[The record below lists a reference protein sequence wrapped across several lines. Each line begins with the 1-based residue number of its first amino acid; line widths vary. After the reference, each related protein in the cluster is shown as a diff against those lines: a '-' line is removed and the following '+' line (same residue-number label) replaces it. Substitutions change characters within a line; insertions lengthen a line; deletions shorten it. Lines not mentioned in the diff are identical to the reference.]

1 MPNQVLLHSD
11 IFDNID
17 QLSERQFER
26 RPINQDVRHDRRYI
40 ETIPTPW
47 ATAYELRRTVEDYG
61 AGGESNLMNVPQ
73 EFQEAVEEWMC
84 LFLLYYFGVANLQEL
99 AGDLFTDGPGGKS
112 GYDPDLWPAL
122 SLTYPEGDL
131 RGLTLLRVDD
141 QQQTVIGACYPGIVF
156 FPSRGRQTWPASEK
170 LSGYLA
176 NRKLSWAK
184 CAAKL
189 LDKTEAR
196 TDFLRFLASVKGTLK
211 GANLQTAV
219 ALFCA
224 QRKLALPTDAE
235 AFASEEPR
243 GWARAIVTDP
253 EVIMQHYP
261 LFRDRTVPDPR
272 TGNPG
277 HIERTYFIVERL
289 SDEEGDEAAEAGA
302 GKLDGPW
309 IGEKVGKGM
318 PTPRDIRAERTG
330 IDRVAINCGGERRVY
345 LLQEDAAG
353 PRQVNNVPLR
363 ERVVLLEEC
372 FLPRAAYWCRLPAEE
387 GFATRIQ
394 PFHLRKVGDQSS
406 ELRKRSNN
414 STTVHLA
421 PVNERFMSHF
431 GFDLYRPDVATL
443 LPVRD
448 VRCEAKDIQ
457 EGGSATLGARWT
469 FTVETSAPV
478 SGGDPSRRRL
488 EITWEAPVE
497 QNAKLEYNTAA
508 IYPPEVSKDWRLY
521 VSRGYGATR
530 SESGVWGLVDEN
542 GRCGEVQVKG
552 ESESISILSDT
563 AADRSNRPQAL
574 MLYDA
579 DNNPRGAFFL
589 ENPGERTPSWDAR
602 LGVDFGTSNTCFAFQ
617 RISQPAPDPQTL
629 KFELAPRMIWG
640 RASSELP
647 GFVPFAWQGKD
658 FFSTVLLSTKAKTA
672 ALARLQPHEV
682 KPADLFLH
690 IDIPVLHKG
699 LQEALALG
707 AFENDWIIH
716 PYLKWEQGGGG
727 DGRQK
732 PWRALFL
739 SLSLLYA
746 HAELFFKHESKITD
760 YVFTFPL
767 AFEAGVEQDYE
778 QDAAEICRL
787 VRSFCY
793 PGGSQRASVKV
804 VDESTAVAASQGIDD
819 DHAHTDVFIDIGGM
833 TTDIAVRVDRNRF
846 YARDS
851 VKVAGSAFFKFIDS
865 HRGRERLDSA
875 KALNEHLGALLK
887 EDASSLSIPNKDL
900 LSQIGGFGSY
910 FSIAIG
916 ERAQP
921 QLERS
926 MREVRRDA
934 NPEHYQ
940 TFRSRLFYEHLLAYA
955 LLQAC
960 AAIIKNPTAPT
971 SIRVICT
978 GNAWGLLTFAKLE
991 KSEQDIRA
999 AAAKRLERIKQSLKK
1014 AEGLSDATASR
1025 LQRIDIGPVI
1035 VVGNQRDA
1043 GAAAAMNGAKT
1054 AVASGAI
1061 KWLSSGGAN
1070 ERTGDYYSGLRLG
1083 QAKAAGIEV
1092 TVDWSDMWSVSHFS
1106 QAVGQALADQ
1116 EIDFDGNIADITFS
1130 VDQEAVEP
1138 FDPLLYVFM
1147 PKPAALTNGGD
1158 EKAKAETADWLK
1170 RTWRTLNGKLLTR
1183 TYTVK
1188 NGRLPPSPLN
1198 RFLSEVIYEDPSFL
1212 DELAERNNKK

>member
-11 IFDNID
+11 FGDNID

-26 RPINQDVRHDRRYI
+26 RPINQEVKHDRRYI
-40 ETIPTPW
+40 ETIPTMW
-47 ATAYELRRTVEDYG
+47 ASAYELRRTVEEYG
-61 AGGESNLMNVPQ
+61 AGGDDNLKNVPK
-73 EFQEAVEEWMC
+73 EFHEAVEEWTC
-84 LFLLYYFGVANLQEL
+84 LFLLYYFGVANLEEL
-99 AGDLFTDGPGGKS
+99 AGDVFVDNPQRKS

-131 RGLTLLRVDD
+131 RRLTLLRVDD
-141 QQQTVIGACYPGIVF
+141 QQQTVIGACYPGIIF
-156 FPSRGRQTWPASEK
+156 FPSRGRQTWLASEK
-170 LSGYLA
+170 LNDYLA
-176 NRKLSWAK
+176 NGRLSWAK

-196 TDFLRFLASVKGTLK
+196 TDFLQFLASVKGTLK

-224 QRKLALPTDAE
+224 QRRLALPAN
-235 AFASEEPR
+235 AQPFPSEEP
-243 GWARAIVTDP
+243 GDWARAIVTNT

-261 LFRDRTVPDPR
+261 LVRNRQVADPR
-272 TGNPG
+272 TGNPSYV
-277 HIERTYFIVERL
+277 ERTYFIAAKL
-289 SDEEGDEAAEAGA
+289 SGEAGGGAGSAGA
-302 GKLDGPW
+302 GRLDGPW
-309 IGEKVGKGM
+309 MGENVAKGM
-318 PTPRDIRAERTG
+318 PTPRDIQAERTKV
-330 IDRVAINCGGERRVY
+330 DRVVINWGGQRRVY
-345 LLQEDAAG
+345 VLQEDGIG

-394 PFHLRKVGDQSS
+394 PFHLRKVGDQSP

-414 STTVHLA
+414 STTAHLA
-421 PVNERFMSHF
+421 PVNKLFMEHF
-431 GFDLYRPDVATL
+431 GFDLYRPDAATS

-448 VRCEAKDIQ
+448 VRCEAKDIPE
-457 EGGSATLGARWT
+457 EGRSMLGARWT
-469 FTVETSAPV
+469 FAVETSAPV
-478 SGGDPSRRRL
+478 PGGDPGRRQL
-488 EITWEAPVE
+488 EISWEAPIE
-497 QNAKLEYNTAA
+497 QNPKLEYNTAA

-530 SESGVWGLVDEN
+530 NESGIWGLVDEN

-552 ESESISILSDT
+552 ESESISVLTNSTDN
-563 AADRSNRPQAL
+563 RPNRPQAL

-589 ENPGERTPSWDAR
+589 ENPGEKTPSWDAR
-602 LGVDFGTSNTCFAFQ
+602 LGVDFGTSNTCLAFQ
-617 RISQPAPDPQTL
+617 KISEPPPDLQTL
-629 KFELAPRMIWG
+629 KFQLSPRMIWG

-658 FFSTVLLSTKAKTA
+658 FFSTVLLSTKAMTA
-672 ALARLQPHEV
+672 ALARLQPHEI

-707 AFENDWIIH
+707 VFENDWIIH
-716 PYLKWEQGGGG
+716 PYLKWEQGGGV

-746 HAELFFKHESKITD
+746 HAELFFKHDSKIKHF
-760 YVFTFPL
+760 VFTFPL
-767 AFEAGVEQDYE
+767 AFDAGVERDYE
-778 QDAAEICRL
+778 EDVTEICRL

-793 PGGSQRASVKV
+793 PGGDQGATVQV

-833 TTDIAVRVDRNRF
+833 TTDIAVRADRNQF

-851 VKVAGSAFFKFIDS
+851 VKVAGSAFFKFIDG
-865 HRGRERLDSA
+865 HRVRERLDSA
-875 KALNEHLGALLK
+875 KYLNKHLGALLK
-887 EDASSLSIPNKDL
+887 EDASSLSIPDKEL

-916 ERAQP
+916 ERDQS

-1014 AEGLSDATASR
+1014 AEGLSDAAAR
-1025 LQRIDIGPVI
+1025 LQSIDIGPVI
-1035 VVGNQRDA
+1035 VVGNQRDS
-1043 GAAAAMNGAKT
+1043 GAVAAVNGAKT

-1061 KWLSSGGAN
+1061 KWLSNGGAN

-1092 TVDWSDMWSVSHFS
+1092 KVGWSDVWSVSHFS

-1116 EIDFDGNIADITFS
+1116 EIDFDGNITDITFS

-1158 EKAKAETADWLK
+1158 EKVKAEIADWLK
-1170 RTWRTLNGKLLTR
+1170 RTWRTLNGKLLTSR
-1183 TYTVK
+1183 YTVT
-1188 NGRLPPSPLN
+1188 NDRLPPSPLN
-1198 RFLSEVIYEDPSFL
+1198 RFLGEVIYEDPSFL